1 MPMVARCSSEV
12 FQREMEKHLS
22 ILVHGKS
29 LEEHI
34 KRLKAV
40 LEKAREINL
49 ILNKT
54 KRVFAQNEVIYV
66 GH

>member
-1 MPMVARCSSEV
+1 MPMGARCSSEV